1 MEEGVSLERRSVP
14 LMMVSG
20 EGVIAEATS
29 AESFRVALVMVSLG

>member
-14 LMMVSG
+14 LMVVSD
-20 EGVIAEATS
+20 EAVIAEATS